1 MERRM
6 AELYVRHV
14 PSAQTLAYLLTGDRA
29 VAEDLAR
36 EAFVRVVGR
45 LRYLHDPE
53 AFEGYLRTGVVRA
66 CLSRPA
72 TVAASTTDGADG
84 EDDGDLWRSFSRL
97 PARERAAVV
106 LRYHERLSEGQS
118 ATASGRSVRAI

>member
-1 MERRM
+1 MGRRM
-6 AELYVRHV
+6 AELYVRHA

-53 AFEGYLRTGVVRA
+53 AFEGYLRTGVVR
-66 CLSRPA
+66 
-72 TVAASTTDGADG
+72 
-84 EDDGDLWRSFSRL
+84 
-97 PARERAAVV
+97 
-106 LRYHERLSEGQS
+106 RYHEGLSEGQS
-118 ATASGRSVRAI
+118 ATASGCSVRAIRADLDRAMQALDAPDEQRVASALE